1 VNISTELI
9 AFGVFIVGYII
20 IVSEHKWYIHK
31 AITAVALGAVLWL
44 LIALRDGKATEPAT
58 LILGGEIFGLV
69 IFLLAAMTLVE
80 ILIHYGFFD
89 LIRVKLLALH
99 LDNKAQIWVTA
110 FLAFFLSAVIDNL
123 TATIVMTQI
132 ALRFYSGKNLL
143 TAAAAIIIAANAGGA
158 FSPVG
163 DITTIMLWLAGKFS
177 SLEII
182 IQGFLP
188 SLSMFLV
195 SIFFLSRNIVS
206 DAGHIEEE
214 KVSLL
219 RSEKVVIAITLISF
233 SFPLAFSQLGLPPY
247 FGLLFGLGCVG
258 LTVSIFRVSSKSI
271 THLDASIEKMLVRV
285 DFASLLFFAG
295 ILLAV
300 GALEYLGVLERIS
313 EALFGE
319 HPAMEQLVFG
329 NAVLGVLSAI
339 VDNIPLTAAA
349 IDILNTTDTSIW
361 ALLALTVGTGGS
373 LLVIGSAAGIVA
385 MGMVKELT
393 FFRYIKLA
401 TIPAALGYF
410 AAIAVWY
417 IQHSLFFS

>member
-1 VNISTELI
+1 MNISTELI

-99 LDNKAQIWVTA
+99 LDNKVQIWVTA

-143 TAAAAIIIAANAGGA
+143 TVAAAIIIAANAGGV

-206 DAGHIEEE
+206 DAGYIEEE

-219 RSEKVVIAITLISF
+219 RSEKAVIAITLISF
-233 SFPLAFSQLGLPPY
+233 SLPLVFSQLGLPPY

-300 GALEYLGVLERIS
+300 GALEYLGILEHIS

-319 HPAMEQLVFG
+319 HPAMEQMVFG
-329 NAVLGVLSAI
+329 NAVLGVCFDRRYRRFVAGDRIRRGHCCHGYGKGINFL
-339 VDNIPLTAAA
+339 PL
-349 IDILNTTDTSIW
+349 
-361 ALLALTVGTGGS
+361 
-373 LLVIGSAAGIVA
+373 
-385 MGMVKELT
+385 
-393 FFRYIKLA
+393 Y
-401 TIPAALGYF
+401 
-410 AAIAVWY
+410 
-417 IQHSLFFS
+417 